1 MMAMEYVHPDPMAS
15 CRCGFSALPN
25 LAITNAPV
33 AVSTA
38 APTPAPTVA
47 PTPVPT
53 PAPVTPAPV
62 TPSPVTPAPVTPAP
76 VTPAP
81 VTAAPVAKDNPFSR
95 VGSASSQGILH
106 GLRVQAAQGN

>member
-33 AVSTA
+33 AVSTT

-47 PTPVPT
+47 STPGPT

-62 TPSPVTPAPVTPAP
+62 A
-76 VTPAP
+76 PAP